1 MIEDSENLYGSL
13 QEIRRRKL
21 KLKSDIKAQ
30 EKTIHKLWDNIFHK
44 KEQNAFMTPSKRV
57 SKLITT
63 GAGVFDGVML
73 GLKLYNR
80 FKGK

>member
-1 MIEDSENLYGSL
+1 MEESEYIYNDL

-21 KLKSDIKAQ
+21 KLKGEICAQ
-30 EKTIHKLWDNIFHK
+30 EKSIRNLWNDIFHK
-44 KEQNAFMTPSKRV
+44 KEKSGIMTPSKRV

-63 GAGVFDGVML
+63 GAGVFDGVLL

-80 FKGK
+80 FKKK